1 MWGWKDSGR
10 HADKQRTWTVEGRRR
25 DGNGESG
32 AERRRERESDRGGE
46 KGREREGEGGK
57 EEERGRE
64 PGERDAS
71 RRLAGR
77 AWGEARRAGGSQC
90 AERRPGPAPASEPL
104 ARGRGKSPLARSM
117 SFSDSSATFLLN
129 EVNAGDPSPVGGRRA
144 PLQARKRARI
154 WGRLQ

>member
-57 EEERGRE
+57 EERGRE

-104 ARGRGKSPLARSM
+104 ARGRGKRPLARSM